1 MKLLKI
7 LSVALLSLVI
17 IGCSKVRPIE
27 EPTYTV
33 TGYSAAKVEKAILN
47 AQNADRGWVL
57 KKQKSGLITGKLI
70 NRQFVANVQ
79 IPYSKSGYTIKYVSS
94 ENLLADGKN
103 IHGNYNRWVNNLDI
117 DIRKELNK
125 L

>member
-1 MKLLKI
+1 MKLLK
-7 LSVALLSLVI
+7 LLSIAVLSLAI
-17 IGCSKVRPIE
+17 IGCSKLRPID

-33 TGYSAAKVEKAILN
+33 TGYSATQVEKAIMN

-79 IPYSKSGYTIKYVSS
+79 IPYSKSGYTIK
-94 ENLLADGKN
+94 D
-103 IHGNYNRWVNNLDI
+103 
-117 DIRKELNK
+117 RKSVV
-125 L
+125 